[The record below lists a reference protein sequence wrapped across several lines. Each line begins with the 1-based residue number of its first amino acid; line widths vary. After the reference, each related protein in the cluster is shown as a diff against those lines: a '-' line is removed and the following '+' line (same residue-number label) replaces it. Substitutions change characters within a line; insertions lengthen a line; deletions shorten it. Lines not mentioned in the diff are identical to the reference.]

1 MEIFFK
7 SFGILFL
14 LLIMSCG
21 REDPSGTYGGE
32 ILDWVHEH
40 FEGTVTTSGKEGSI
54 ALILRQ
60 TPDGLHARMNFEYPK
75 VNAIERT
82 GKWEL
87 GEGRRVIRFY
97 DGREPSEFY
106 LVRRGMRFAFQNNEG
121 LLENDDG
128 SLVLLMRNEGLSR
141 KTSHPVR
148 FVFEENHRVLVERRS
163 YLEVLEGEWRWAG
176 NKIVITVQMVEE
188 ESLEQNEDAE
198 TYKFFLIWDNESS
211 GKLLLEKMVVMKP
224 FFKKDGTKR
233 QKTMS
238 SISFPKMTKF
248 SLLND

>member
-54 ALILRQ
+54 TLILRQ

-106 LVRRGMRFAFQNNEG
+106 LVRRGMRFAFQNNEWK
-121 LLENDDG
+121 
-128 SLVLLMRNEGLSR
+128 SLILFS
-141 KTSHPVR
+141 
-148 FVFEENHRVLVERRS
+148 
-163 YLEVLEGEWRWAG
+163 
-176 NKIVITVQMVEE
+176 
-188 ESLEQNEDAE
+188 
-198 TYKFFLIWDNESS
+198 FLI
-211 GKLLLEKMVVMKP
+211 LMA
-224 FFKKDGTKR
+224 R
-233 QKTMS
+233 
-238 SISFPKMTKF
+238 
-248 SLLND
+248 